1 MAMLLV
7 ITALLP
13 LLGSVVLFLAPRM
26 EMRAARS
33 LALATVLVTL
43 GLSLVL
49 VAAYRPGVTHPQ
61 FAFGP
66 EGGPYGLGWMERPDI
81 RFALGLDGLSL
92 WLFALTAVLMVPTV
106 FASWESI
113 IERAPMHY
121 ALLLLL
127 ESGLLGLFASLDVI
141 LFYIFFEFTLIP
153 LFFLIGIWGGPERRR
168 ASVTFFLYTVA
179 GGLLTLLGVIAL
191 VVVYYQNSGHLTFSI
206 PELTRG
212 LATLPP
218 DSDWHKAEHWT
229 TSPQALIFLL
239 LFAGFAIKVPMFPF
253 HTWLPLAHV
262 EAPTAGSIV
271 LAGVLLKIGGYGLL
285 RFNMGM
291 TPIGAQLLFPF
302 LATLAIISIIYGAL
316 VSLAQT
322 DIKRL
327 VAYSSVS
334 HMGFVVLGMLAMN
347 ATGMEGSVI
356 QMVNHGITTGALFAC
371 VGVIY
376 ERYHTREMAELS
388 GLWERL
394 PLFAFFLILT
404 SLGSAAVP
412 GLNGFVGE
420 FPILTGM
427 FERNPGAAVLGA
439 TGMILG
445 AYYLLWMVQ
454 QVIFGPLR
462 EPLGHAEH
470 EITEA
475 GHAPAV
481 IRPMGWHEITG
492 LTVLM
497 VFVVVIGVY
506 PRPFF
511 DRIKP
516 AVTPIAARFSAPG
529 AGSAPVVLRTSVAA
543 PNPEPVDSEDDPD
556 VPPSSCL
563 KKIGIEVAGPETESS
578 DD

>member
-26 EMRAARS
+26 EVRSARS

-49 VAAYRPGVTHPQ
+49 VAAYRPGVAHPQ
-61 FAFGP
+61 FAFEP
-66 EGGPYGLGWMERPDI
+66 EVGRYGLGWMERPDI
-81 RFALGLDGLSL
+81 RFALGLDGLSV

-113 IERAPMHY
+113 TERAPMHY

-191 VVVYYQNSGHLTFSI
+191 VVVHYQYGDRHVLTFSI

-212 LATLPP
+212 LATLPWA
-218 DSDWHKAEHWT
+218 DWHKAEHWT

-262 EAPTAGSIV
+262 EAPTAGSIL

-291 TPIGAQLLFPF
+291 TPIGARLLFPF
-302 LATLAIISIIYGAL
+302 LATLAVISIIYGAL

-394 PLFAFFLILT
+394 PLLAFFLILT

-427 FERNPGAAVLGA
+427 FGRDPRAAVLGA

-462 EPLGHAEH
+462 EPHGHPEH
-470 EITEA
+470 EIIEA

-481 IRPMGWHEITG
+481 IRPIGWHEITG
-492 LTVLM
+492 LSVLM
-497 VFVVVIGVY
+497 ALVVVIGVY
-506 PRPFF
+506 PRPLI
-511 DRIKP
+511 DRIRP
-516 AVTPIAARFSAPG
+516 AVAPIAARFPAPG
-529 AGSAPVVLRTSVAA
+529 AVSTQVVERTPAPIPPAA
-543 PNPEPVDSEDDPD
+543 V
-556 VPPSSCL
+556 
-563 KKIGIEVAGPETESS
+563 IG
-578 DD
+578 D